1 MAVYR
6 SSSSAAIVF
15 ETSLG
20 PDLIAMGQ
28 SAASPSG
35 AYRIVDHARYLDAWF
50 EALDLRQNAHDNR
63 CQANHLYPANS
74 ECSSS
79 CDVIWVVDSQI
90 HPAGISPPLA
100 GGFMNSCL
108 SSL

>member
-50 EALDLRQNAHDNR
+50 EALDLRQNVTLVLHDWGSALGFHWASR
-63 CQANHLYPANS
+63 HPERMRAIAYMESIVQPREWDGLPLV
-74 ECSSS
+74 CSK
-79 CDVIWVVDSQI
+79 
-90 HPAGISPPLA
+90 
-100 GGFMNSCL
+100 F
-108 SSL
+108 